1 MNANR
6 NLMIKFCVDRYEKNK
21 IGITRKTGSRVD
33 HVINDPK
40 DRHTQPHQPKR
51 AATKPYK
58 LYHNHK
64 EEQNV

>member
-6 NLMIKFCVDRYEKNK
+6 NLMIKFCVDTYNRLGN
-21 IGITRKTGSRVD
+21 GKTYYQRSRID

-40 DRHTQPHQPKR
+40 DRHTQPHQPKL